1 MKKGFSTGFDVS
13 DTMELA
19 GILTERPSLAVA
31 VVLKAIFAGLHKGI
45 EDG

>member
-1 MKKGFSTGFDVS
+1 MKKGFSAGFDVS

-19 GILTERPSLAVA
+19 GILTERPSLAIA
-31 VVLKAIFAGLHKGI
+31 VVLKAMSAGLHRGI